1 MSSPRHVAS
10 PTKPDLPQRRTLQ
23 AIGKAILT
31 FGLGSLRDLPWRTTR
46 DPWHILIA
54 EVALQQTQAAR
65 VAERFEE
72 LTHAMATPLATVKL
86 GKAEVISLWSG
97 LGYNS
102 RAVRLFDA
110 AQHLVDR
117 FDGHVP
123 VTNAE
128 LRSLPGIGPYTAAA
142 IEVFAFER
150 DVAVYDTNV
159 ARVIAR
165 AVLGAPTSAAVG
177 WQLAADMVPQGA
189 GWMYNQALLDFGAT
203 VCTARAPQCSSCP
216 LRRRCAWKISGGGV
230 DPALRTAGTAR
241 PQGRFEGSVRQA
253 RGKMIERLRDGEA
266 TLPQLQTA
274 ARLSD
279 VTEAKKI
286 LAALSK
292 AGLVTKKGRNYC
304 LG

>member
-1 MSSPRHVAS
+1 
-10 PTKPDLPQRRTLQ
+10 
-23 AIGKAILT
+23 
-31 FGLGSLRDLPWRTTR
+31 
-46 DPWHILIA
+46 
-54 EVALQQTQAAR
+54 
-65 VAERFEE
+65 
-72 LTHAMATPLATVKL
+72 
-86 GKAEVISLWSG
+86 
-97 LGYNS
+97 
-102 RAVRLFDA
+102 VRLFDA

-177 WQLAADMVPQGA
+177 WQLAADMVPKGA

-216 LRRRCAWKISGGGV
+216 LRRRCAWKTSGGGV